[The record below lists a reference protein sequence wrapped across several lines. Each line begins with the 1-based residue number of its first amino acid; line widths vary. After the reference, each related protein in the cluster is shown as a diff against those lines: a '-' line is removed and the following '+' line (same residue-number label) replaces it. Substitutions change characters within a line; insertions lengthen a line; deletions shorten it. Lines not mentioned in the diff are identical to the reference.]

1 MSVQFRI
8 VLPTVMGGVSL
19 PLMIWDIHNELVI
32 ESMGMAWD
40 TGAPVWPYQTPDI
53 LLRFLNGPAYFV
65 ASPLASA
72 FRLFGPSYF
81 IIVFP
86 AVLIWWWF
94 VGLRLDRGMRP
105 VGPSWRWTV
114 LALSTISAILLLW
127 AAVAVSADAFH
138 WWFKYASF
146 FKPIERSLL
155 MVSFLSPAAW
165 CTVLTFLLV
174 VVARRVVTA

>member
-1 MSVQFRI
+1 MSVHLRI
-8 VLPTVMGGVSL
+8 VLPAVLGGISL
-19 PLMIWDIHNELVI
+19 PLMIWDIHNEQVI

-40 TGAPVWPYQTPDI
+40 TGAPVWPYRTPDI

-65 ASPLASA
+65 ASPLANA
-72 FRLFGPSYF
+72 FRLFGPSHY
-81 IIVFP
+81 ITVFP

-94 VGLRLDRGMRP
+94 VGLRLDRGLRP
-105 VGPSWRWTV
+105 VSARWRWATF
-114 LALSTISAILLLW
+114 ALLTISAVLLFW

-155 MVSFLSPAAW
+155 IVSFISPAVW
-165 CTVLTFLLV
+165 CTVLALLLV
-174 VVARRVVTA
+174 VSAKRVVTP